1 MRESNPGLLAVV
13 MNWGLNILVH
23 VFIAMLF
30 GVLWNTVLPGTFG
43 LPSLSMWQALSLW
56 TLWMGG
62 LFVPFLLFYAVWS
75 GNRNERMAEAAAESL
90 PRKTGRST
98 KASSLDV
105 TLSFTIA
112 GQTFETTLEQLVML
126 IQSELDRAAV
136 EKSIT
141 DRLDALTNRKNS
153 ENHAWTSSTTTTTTT
168 TTPGPTDDGAKAGG
182 STPEAGGDASGDEK

>member
-13 MNWGLNILVH
+13 MNWSLNILVH

-43 LPSLSMWQALSLW
+43 LPSLSMLQALSLW

-75 GNRNERMAEAAAESL
+75 GNRNERAAEVAAE
-90 PRKTGRST
+90 PRKTVRNP
-98 KASSLDV
+98 KASSLDTV
-105 TLSFTIA
+105 LSFTIA

-126 IQSELDRAAV
+126 IQSELDRAAA

-141 DRLDALTNRKNS
+141 DRPDALTTRKNS
-153 ENHAWTSSTTTTTTT
+153 ENNENHVWKTTVTTTV
-168 TTPGPTDDGAKAGG
+168 PGPADDGAKTDG